1 MVKKRV
7 TSKFKQTRST
17 NTRQK
22 IIDAA
27 EHYFC
32 QNGYYNSSVKK
43 LAAAANVSIGSF
55 YFYFKGKDEL
65 WIEVYRTQNERFVH
79 TIVNSINKVE
89 QYKKNRK
96 SWLHEFIMDLLKTYG
111 NSCKMRAEMKVL
123 NYGNPKIAGQRALI
137 KDQAMDCMMESFEH
151 SPMMHDLK
159 VKNPRI
165 ALSLITDIMDSTYE
179 RITSAAQTEDK
190 ESIIEECCD
199 AIYKYLLL

>member
-1 MVKKRV
+1 MAKKKI
-7 TSKFKQTRST
+7 TSKFKQARST
-17 NTRQK
+17 NTKQK
-22 IIDAA
+22 ILDAG

-32 QNGYYNSSVKK
+32 QNGYYNSSVQK

-55 YFYFKGKDEL
+55 YFYFKDKDEL

-89 QYKKNRK
+89 QYKNDRRA
-96 SWLHEFIMDLLKTYG
+96 WLHEFIMELLKNYG
-111 NSCKMRAEMKVL
+111 NSGKMRSEMKVL
-123 NYGNPKIAGQRALI
+123 NYGNSKIAGQRALI
-137 KDQAMDCMMESFEH
+137 KDQVLDCMMESIEN

-165 ALSLITDIMDSTYE
+165 ALSLTTDIMDSTYD
-179 RITSAAQTEDK
+179 RVTSAAQIEDK
-190 ESIIEECCD
+190 ERIIAECLD